1 MPPKDQPSGR
11 LLRGLFLCHV
21 LYVLLH
27 PGGAVLLR
35 LLRDMP
41 VHVQGKG
48 GGGVSKI
55 VLHGLDR
62 VAVLEGEHGEG
73 VAEIVN
79 AAFRHSD
86 CSRQGLL

>member
-1 MPPKDQPSGR
+1 M
-11 LLRGLFLCHV
+11 LRGLFSCHV

-27 PGGAVLLR
+27 PGGAVLLH

-41 VHVQGKG
+41 VNVQGKG
-48 GGGVSKI
+48 DGGVSRL
-55 VLHGLDR
+55 VLHRLDGI
-62 VAVLEGEHGEG
+62 AVLEGEHGEG

-86 CSRQGLL
+86 CCRQGLL